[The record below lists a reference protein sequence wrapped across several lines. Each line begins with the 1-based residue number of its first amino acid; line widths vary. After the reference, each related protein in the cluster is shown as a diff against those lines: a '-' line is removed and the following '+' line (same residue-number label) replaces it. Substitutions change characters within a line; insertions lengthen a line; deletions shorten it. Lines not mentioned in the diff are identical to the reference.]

1 VVFDKVYYYLVDGV
15 HRYEATKSAGAG
27 EIDANVAD
35 GSSRDALLASVG
47 ANSRHGPRRS
57 NEDKLV
63 VQIRVADPGSPAISV
78 ETVRNKQPNS
88 LANQWLTRSNG
99 LTNPVCGRH
108 HHDSGGNSK
117 RSLYL
122 LEAENDVDEA
132 RRT

>member
-1 VVFDKVYYYLVDGV
+1 LPAVSVVFDKVYYYLVDGV

-63 VQIRVADPGSPAISV
+63 VSKSMV
-78 ETVRNKQPNS
+78 NK
-88 LANQWLTRSNG
+88 
-99 LTNPVCGRH
+99 V
-108 HHDSGGNSK
+108 K
-117 RSLYL
+117 RS
-122 LEAENDVDEA
+122 DESGMWPA
-132 RRT
+132 SS